1 MITKVK
7 ISGYRIFKYFEFR
20 PHQNLNLIVGANET
34 GKSTLLEA
42 IALGLTGR
50 INGRRAAEELNP
62 YWFNTEV
69 VDKFVSDR
77 QAGKKVAPPEMPW
90 LVLALRLYSSLARPV
105 LTSRMTRFS
114 YNPPSSR

>member
-77 QAGKKVAPPEMPW
+77 QAGKKVAPPEIKIE
-90 LVLALRLYSSLARPV
+90 L
-105 LTSRMTRFS
+105 FFE
-114 YNPPSSR
+114 